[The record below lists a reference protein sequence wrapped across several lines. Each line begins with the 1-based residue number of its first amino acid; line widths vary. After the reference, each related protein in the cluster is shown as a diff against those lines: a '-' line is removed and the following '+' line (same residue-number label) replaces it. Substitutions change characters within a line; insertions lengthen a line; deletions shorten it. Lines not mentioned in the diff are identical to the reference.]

1 MILIDTNVVSELMR
15 SMPAPAVLDWFGRQD
30 AAGLHLSAVGEA
42 ELRRG
47 ALILPAGR
55 RRDRLIAEINA
66 LVWDDF
72 GHRVLPFD
80 SAAAQEFAAIFA
92 DRRAAGRGSVSLTVR
107 LLPLPGPTGPPL
119 PRATGGISRD
129 AGSRFSTRGRLDE
142 RRLGEPLNPVAI
154 SRPVRLPP
162 LTPLRA
168 QLRESLRRS

>member
-1 MILIDTNVVSELMR
+1 MTCRIGIQCLSRQASIETMILIDTNVVSELMR

-92 DRRAAGRGSVSLTVR
+92 DRRAAGR
-107 LLPLPGPTGPPL
+107 
-119 PRATGGISRD
+119 
-129 AGSRFSTRGRLDE
+129 
-142 RRLGEPLNPVAI
+142 AI
-154 SRPVRLPP
+154 SFTDCQIAAIARSHGAAIATRN
-162 LTPLRA
+162 
-168 QLRESLRRS
+168 RRDFAGCGIKIFDPWKTR